1 MANTG
6 KTQYLGT
13 VVEVRAKGSTVWEK
27 FVCNTGAITIDFGT
41 YDVSETDPCLE
52 TGATEKVFGA
62 KKYDDQTFDY
72 AWTQALT
79 SAADG
84 IMKTAFDSKGT
95 SEVEFRLTMD
105 NTTGTEVTGTTYV
118 IPFKVNGYK
127 HLGESGGVWKTE
139 AAVVQSGDPVETAAA

>member
-13 VVEVRAKGSTVWEK
+13 VVEVRLQGETVFEK

-52 TGATEKVFGA
+52 TGDTEKVFGA
-62 KKYDDQTFDY
+62 KKYEDQTFDY

-79 SAADG
+79 NAADTK
-84 IMKTAFDSKGT
+84 MKQAHDSKGT
-95 SEVEFRLTMD
+95 TIVEFRLTMD
-105 NTTGTEVTGTTYV
+105 NATDAETTGTTYI

-139 AAVVQSGDPVETAAA
+139 AAVVQAGDPVETAAA